1 MGGRNVEAGGPVQR
15 GTAPARSGT
24 LPEPM
29 LIQSPCVRPAARSYL
44 DAGIFQ
50 AKFTGPTHARPA
62 LSLRKPWRQHAQE
75 RGCVANVLIGHEAG
89 GLCAQGLAVLAAH
102 EDAEAPAACGGVHV
116 HLG

>member
-1 MGGRNVEAGGPVQR
+1 VEAGGPVQR

-50 AKFTGPTHARPA
+50 AKFTGPDTRVWRPA

-75 RGCVANVLIGHEAG
+75 RGRVANVLIGHEAH
-89 GLCAQGLAVLAAH
+89 GLCAQRLAVLAVH
-102 EDAEAPAACGGVHV
+102 EGAEAPAACGGVHV